1 MRKATIPKSFQP
13 ILWSANI
20 KNLDKEKDRNYI
32 IHQVLLYGDFSDLR
46 RLFKIYTFKEVR
58 KVFLSSPKKIYPKPI
73 FRLIKNFV
81 LNLNK
86 VNLDEEKYVRTSF

>member
-13 ILWSANI
+13 ILWSSNI
-20 KNLDKEKDRNYI
+20 KNLDKERDKNYI
-32 IHQVLLYGDFSDLR
+32 VHQVLLYGDFSDLKH
-46 RLFKIYTFKEVR
+46 LFKIYTFKEVR

-73 FRLIKNFV
+73 FRLIKNFI

-86 VNLDEEKYVRTSF
+86 VNLDEEKYVRTSS